1 MRDFAFSW
9 CYYINCFVSR
19 RIHFFLSVEL
29 TSNQVHE
36 VFLVFTCIFCSPDT
50 RCAYVHHFVFFR
62 SCRSKDF
69 FLSHRTFFLA
79 PDSFS
84 SACNSYFMSYSTTC
98 RFPLFYSVLGHA
110 LSSCI
115 RIFVSWHE
123 DVDLTVSL
131 FNIFFLSHSIS
142 CMQLHDVPYFFC
154 FDLHMQVF
162 SRYSWSRLLFS
173 RVSSMGY
180 VITIWLHALSC
191 LRVTSLCRAHVVQQ
205 FMSRLFH
212 LMNC

>member
-1 MRDFAFSW
+1 MKCSLFLPVYFVLLILGAHTSTILFFFAR
-9 CYYINCFVSR
+9 VDQ
-19 RIHFFLSVEL
+19 RI
-29 TSNQVHE
+29 
-36 VFLVFTCIFCSPDT
+36 
-50 RCAYVHHFVFFR
+50 
-62 SCRSKDF
+62 F

-131 FNIFFLSHSIS
+131 FNIFFSSHSIS
-142 CMQLHDVPYFFC
+142 GMQLHDVPYFFC

-162 SRYSWSRLLFS
+162 SRYSWSRLLLS
-173 RVSSMGY
+173 RVFSMGY
-180 VITIWLHALSC
+180 VIPTWLHALSC